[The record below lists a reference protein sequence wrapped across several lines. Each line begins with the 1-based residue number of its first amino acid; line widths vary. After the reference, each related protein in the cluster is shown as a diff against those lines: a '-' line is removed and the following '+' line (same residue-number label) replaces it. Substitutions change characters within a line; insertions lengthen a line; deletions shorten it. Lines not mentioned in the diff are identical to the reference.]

1 MPSRCRPVFFQLLL
15 VFLPTIQIASEMIR
29 AFMTSDTP
37 NGVQFELA
45 SGKVKSIRLNN
56 GTQLSQWPQTAD
68 LQKAIATND
77 PLEVLYKKIDCT

>member
-1 MPSRCRPVFFQLLL
+1 
-15 VFLPTIQIASEMIR
+15 
-29 AFMTSDTP
+29 MTSDTP